1 MSTRYCNYFV
11 IIIYPL
17 RAAFYS
23 QFSQQVS
30 YDNVKVMAKQRSLVL
45 NNALEMISSNYPV
58 GLNETD
64 SLKSMSDAIENFFL
78 TDHCEEEEAP
88 KIPAFTGSIS
98 TPKKYTTGKKHKKE
112 RTLGSGILGEIGGLF
127 GKDDKEKKKEEV
139 SLRTVS
145 SPSVVPRS
153 KKQRR
158 SLVVRAADEEML
170 QASANLTI
178 GDGGDAKSAPAPAA
192 STPAVVAP
200 NTSVVSDFFAN
211 NPSAVAVLVAVMLS
225 VLRRAQFETITI
237 DSDYAMLASFAC
249 FCFGLNWPRPKSAVV
264 QKAVPATV
272 AGRRR
277 SPRRSVPAAGNAAGP
292 ARLLRASMM
301 MSPTMADAAKSVR
314 ELDAADLLDE
324 EEEQEAIR
332 SPMDTYPEGA
342 PLGEYF
348 NCVSEPDCK
357 DFHVRGGNYFHDKV
371 KVPSAPFLFPTR
383 GVDLFLTDD
392 APENVGRYDS

>member
-1 MSTRYCNYFV
+1 
-11 IIIYPL
+11 L
-17 RAAFYS
+17 RAAFFS
-23 QFSQQVS
+23 QSSQQVS

-64 SLKSMSDAIENFFL
+64 SLKSISDAIENFFL

-88 KIPAFTGSIS
+88 KTSSFTGNIS

-139 SLRTVS
+139 SLRTIS

-170 QASANLTI
+170 QASANLTV
-178 GDGGDAKSAPAPAA
+178 GDEGDAKSAPAPAA
-192 STPAVVAP
+192 PTPAVVAP
-200 NTSVVSDFFAN
+200 NTSVISDFFAN
-211 NPSAVAVLVAVMLS
+211 NPSAVAVLVAVMLG

-277 SPRRSVPAAGNAAGP
+277 SPRRSVAGTSSRRLTAAAGNAAGP

-301 MSPTMADAAKSVR
+301 MSPTMSDAAKSVR

-348 NCVSEPDCK
+348 NRVSEPDCK
-357 DFHVRGGNYFHDKV
+357 DFHVRGGNYFQDKV

-392 APENVGRYDS
+392 APENVGRYVL